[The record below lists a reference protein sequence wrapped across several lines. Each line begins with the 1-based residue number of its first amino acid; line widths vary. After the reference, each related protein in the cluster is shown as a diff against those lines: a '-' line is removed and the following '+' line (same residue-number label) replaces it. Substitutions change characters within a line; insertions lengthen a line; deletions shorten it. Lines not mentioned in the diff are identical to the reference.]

1 MSKNAKETSSDR
13 SPRRA
18 RLAGAVALVLAL
30 GSAPALLP
38 TAAYADTSVGGV
50 IAEDATGA
58 TSDVAEKTT
67 QVAAAVL
74 ALDAADSGDVSGTVT
89 YKTVSLTGQMQ
100 QTSYWCVPASSRAT
114 LTAFGVTKYQSELA
128 PLLGTTSSG
137 TKMSKVPAVLNKYQ
151 SDNSY
156 VLNSNTDSAKLLFAR
171 VQVDVKN
178 WGAPLIAAI
187 QGGDLPIW
195 SAEGYYGYHAIV
207 LYGYASN
214 NAWIQYDDPV
224 DVDALY
230 GRHVT
235 NRSYIYA
242 GLKDEQDYL
251 VW

>member
-1 MSKNAKETSSDR
+1 MSEHVNAPEAA
-13 SPRRA
+13 RRGRRG
-18 RLAGAVALVLAL
+18 RLTGSVALVLAL
-30 GSAPALLP
+30 ASAPVLMP
-38 TAAYADTSVGGV
+38 AAAFADTTVSGV
-50 IAEDATGA
+50 IGEDATGA
-58 TSDVAEKTT
+58 TSDVAAKDT
-67 QVAAAVL
+67 QVDTAVA
-74 ALDAADSGDVSGTVT
+74 ALDDGSDVSGTVSYT
-89 YKTVSLTGQMQ
+89 SVTITGQQQ

-137 TKMSKVPAVLNKYQ
+137 TKMSKVPAVLNSLESSNK
-151 SDNSY
+151 Y

-171 VQVDVKN
+171 VQVNVKN

-187 QGGDLPIW
+187 QGNDLPLW
-195 SAEGYYGYHAIV
+195 SAEGYYGYHAVV

-214 NAWIQYDDPV
+214 NAWIQYDDPI

-235 NRSYIYA
+235 NRSYLYA